1 VGRWVHVESTKKA
14 QVRACAENNN
24 HQGEYIMKQTEKQVV
39 FYSAKKDG
47 FLESYKDKGSL
58 VFKAVFND
66 RLWQALQLPIEFYE
80 KQKNNIDKL
89 AEAFGCE
96 VLIVEAEYNVTKL
109 DGSDFERTER
119 EGLKEDD
126 IKALLEILAK

>member
-1 VGRWVHVESTKKA
+1 MK
-14 QVRACAENNN
+14 ENN
-24 HQGEYIMKQTEKQVV
+24 KQVV
-39 FYSAKKDG
+39 FYSAKKDA

-58 VFKAVFND
+58 AFEAVFD
-66 RLWQALQLPIEFYE
+66 DCLWEALRLPIEFYE

-96 VLIVEAEYNVTKL
+96 VLNVEVEYNVTKL

-119 EGLKEDD
+119 KEVTRDE
-126 IKALLEILAK
+126 IKAFLRKIIN

>member
-1 VGRWVHVESTKKA
+1 
-14 QVRACAENNN
+14 
-24 HQGEYIMKQTEKQVV
+24 MKTTEKQVV
-39 FYSAKKDG
+39 FYSAEKDA

-58 VFKAVFND
+58 VFTAMFTE
-66 RLWQALQLPIEFYE
+66 RLRDALYLPLEPYE
-80 KQKNNIDKL
+80 DQKDELDKL

-96 VLIVEAEYNVTKL
+96 VLNVEAEYNVTKL

-119 EGLKEDD
+119 EGLKKDD

>member
-1 VGRWVHVESTKKA
+1 MK
-14 QVRACAENNN
+14 ENN
-24 HQGEYIMKQTEKQVV
+24 KQVV
-39 FYSAKKDG
+39 FYSAEKDG

-58 VFKAVFND
+58 VFTAVFTD
-66 RLWQALQLPIEFYE
+66 RLEKALFLPLEPYE
-80 KQKNNIDKL
+80 EQKNELDKL

-119 EGLKEDD
+119 EPSLEDGLKTLME
-126 IKALLEILAK
+126 LFAKNN